1 MSIPVLSARSC
12 YIVTN
17 GQHKGTFF
25 FTRALFFSVK
35 KKVFGLFFSLVRNRW
50 SNYYHFIIIPTKR
63 ACGGLSG
70 VFLKV
75 KRLRITKIPRL
86 RMAQREQ
93 LAHVIEIYSGFSTHT
108 KCRVKKVSG
117 LMLTIATNTS
127 QTYLYPQ
134 RSYCKWGKYYRIL
147 VHTLKTSKT
156 GVFNVIKGVNS
167 PPQARKKMG
176 FLHKGGGSKDMGW
189 CDCQPRQKPEG
200 SEAYPFRGPSLT
212 HH

>member
-1 MSIPVLSARSC
+1 MRSLTSAVRKNDVSEAFEFLNP
-12 YIVTN
+12 I
-17 GQHKGTFF
+17 FSRLR
-25 FTRALFFSVK
+25 RALRCISEGKNALESQKF
-35 KKVFGLFFSLVRNRW
+35 
-50 SNYYHFIIIPTKR
+50 R

-86 RMAQREQ
+86 RLAQREQ
-93 LAHVIEIYSGFSTHT
+93 LAHIIEIYSGFSTHT

-134 RSYCKWGKYYRIL
+134 RSYCKCGKYYRIL

-167 PPQARKKMG
+167 PPQARKKWG
-176 FLHKGGGSKDMGW
+176 F
-189 CDCQPRQKPEG
+189 
-200 SEAYPFRGPSLT
+200 A
-212 HH
+212 